1 VDFLSENLLSGQFF
15 SFHRKLRP
23 MKQKTLREDRH
34 GAAENFAAEAARRR
48 RRSSQD
54 RFITVEK

>member
-1 VDFLSENLLSGQFF
+1 
-15 SFHRKLRP
+15 